1 MLRKILNDTLWYGLT
16 LSVFAMLIFGG
27 MVGLGLYASNGPK
40 NEFAWKLAV
49 GVLEIAWI
57 VVAFAVGWIATRRIW
72 RDSGDV
78 LPSNSLTMIT
88 LNGALGT
95 GLPFLAVT
103 LLCGWSTVTSSA
115 PQFSA
120 TFIFFVWTLVLS
132 GAGALGSALYVWSD
146 KRLVTAR
153 LTKIILIVTGTVV
166 LTAILLFGIAF
177 LGVMR

>member
-1 MLRKILNDTLWYGLT
+1 MLRKILNDTLWYGFT
-16 LSVFAMLIFGG
+16 LSAFAMVIFGP
-27 MVGLGLYASNGPK
+27 MIGLGLYASNGPK
-40 NEFAWKLAV
+40 FAWKLAV

-78 LPSNSLTMIT
+78 SPSNSLTMVT

-120 TFIFFVWTLVLS
+120 TIIFFVWALVLS

-146 KRLVTAR
+146 KRVVPAR

-166 LTAILLFGIAF
+166 LTAILLFGIVF
-177 LGVMR
+177 LGDMR